1 MKGPQ
6 PNPCPCP
13 NPNQAEP
20 PLRDWQQDGRLWQA
34 TSVGEAAFEGIAIA
48 LTLAVFLLWLCA
60 AANCVWVQLAPALE
74 SISLYLSLPIYRSI
88 YPERV
93 SQLEPGQELGQEL
106 GSITCSE
113 AQVCSQ
119 VCSWSW
125 KALRC
130 SAGCRPRMHWPGLQG
145 SCTPM

>member
-1 MKGPQ
+1 M
-6 PNPCPCP
+6 
-13 NPNQAEP
+13 
-20 PLRDWQQDGRLWQA
+20 
-34 TSVGEAAFEGIAIA
+34 
-48 LTLAVFLLWLCA
+48 AVFLLWLLA
-60 AANCVWVQLAPALE
+60 AASLVWVQLAPVLE
-74 SISLYLSLPIYRSI
+74 SISIYLSLPIYRSI
-88 YPERV
+88 FPERV
-93 SQLEPGQELGQEL
+93 SQLELGQEL

-130 SAGCRPRMHWPGLQG
+130 SAGCKTRMHWPGLQG